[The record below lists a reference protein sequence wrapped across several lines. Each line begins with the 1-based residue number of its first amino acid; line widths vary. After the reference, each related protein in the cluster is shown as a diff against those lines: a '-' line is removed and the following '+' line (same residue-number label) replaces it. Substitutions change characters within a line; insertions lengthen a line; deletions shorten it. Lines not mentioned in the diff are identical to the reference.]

1 MIQKPRFSRRASRQ
15 IAEVLRWTR
24 NQFGDH
30 QRDAYAKLI
39 ELAVAEISKDPESPR
54 SRRRVELHD
63 AARIMPIARIGKP
76 AHHFLVYR
84 IESNGRVE
92 IGCFLHER
100 MNLQR
105 HLPKD
110 YQP

>member
-1 MIQKPRFSRRASRQ
+1 MIHKPRFSRRALRQ

-24 NQFGDH
+24 QHFGGH

-39 ELAVAEISKDPESPR
+39 ELALAEISRDPELPR
-54 SRRRVELHD
+54 SRRSVELHD
-63 AARIMPIARIGKP
+63 AARIMPIARVGKP
-76 AHHFLVYR
+76 ARHFLVYR

-100 MNLQR
+100 MNLRR

-110 YQP
+110 YLA

>member
-1 MIQKPRFSRRASRQ
+1 MSHKPRFSRRASRQ

-24 NQFGDH
+24 QRFGDQ

-39 ELAVAEISKDPESPR
+39 ELAVSEISKDPESPR
-54 SRRRVELHD
+54 SRHRVELHAD
-63 AARIMPIARIGKP
+63 ARVMPIARIGKP
-76 AHHFLVYR
+76 ARHLLVYR
-84 IESNGRVE
+84 IEKNGYVE

-100 MNLQR
+100 MNLRR

-110 YQP
+110 YLP

>member
-1 MIQKPRFSRRASRQ
+1 MIHKPRFSHRASRQ

-24 NQFGDH
+24 QHFGAH

-39 ELAVAEISKDPESPR
+39 ELAVAEITENSESPR
-54 SRRRVELHD
+54 SRRSVELHE

-76 AHHFLVYR
+76 ARHFLVYR
-84 IESNGRVE
+84 IEKNGRVE

-100 MNLQR
+100 MNLRR

-110 YQP
+110 YLA